1 MSAATTDVPAP
12 PVTPDRRGGSVT
24 RRVLGQF
31 RTDRTAVAAAGFLLL
46 LVVVALAAS
55 WLAPHAPNT
64 QNLERA
70 LEGPTGTHW
79 LGTDQ
84 LGRDVLTRLMYAARL
99 SLGAAVVAVGIAV
112 IVGVPIG
119 IAGGY
124 FGGWVDR
131 LVVLVADSLMGF
143 PYLILAIGVVG
154 VLGPSLVNAMIAIGV
169 VYVPR
174 LIRVTRS
181 AVLSIRG
188 ETYLE
193 ASRSVGCTSWSVIV
207 RHVLPNVMPP
217 LLVQVSLMCG
227 FAMLAEASLSFL
239 GLGAQPPSA
248 SWGSMLSSSVRYME
262 RQPLLMIWPGL
273 ALMLTVLAINLV
285 GDGLRDAFARRD
297 QRNES

>member
-1 MSAATTDVPAP
+1 MSTSTSDATA
-12 PVTPDRRGGSVT
+12 TPGRRAGGPM
-24 RRVLGQF
+24 RRVLEQF
-31 RTDRTAVAAAGFLLL
+31 RADRTAVVAACFLLV
-46 LVVVALAAS
+46 LVVVALTAT
-55 WLAPHAPNT
+55 WMAPHAPNV
-64 QNLERA
+64 QNIERA
-70 LEGPTGTHW
+70 LEGPTSTYW

-84 LGRDVLTRLMYAARL
+84 LGRDVLSRLMYAARL

-112 IVGVPIG
+112 VIGVPIG

-169 VYVPR
+169 VYIPR
-174 LIRVTRS
+174 LIRVARS

-193 ASRSVGCTSWSVIV
+193 ASSSIGCSSWSIVV
-207 RHVLPNVMPP
+207 RHVLPNVLPP
-217 LLVQVSLMCG
+217 LLVQISLMCG

-273 ALMLTVLAINLV
+273 ALMLTVLSINLV
-285 GDGLRDAFARRD
+285 GDGLRNAFARRD
-297 QRNES
+297 RRNES